1 MPFVV
6 LDAWCCP
13 GWSSHSSR
21 SSSWAVPQSS
31 SSHYSAP
38 TYSYRYLTY
47 SYRYLNYSYRHLT

>member
-47 SYRYLNYSYRHLT
+47 SYRYLTYSYR